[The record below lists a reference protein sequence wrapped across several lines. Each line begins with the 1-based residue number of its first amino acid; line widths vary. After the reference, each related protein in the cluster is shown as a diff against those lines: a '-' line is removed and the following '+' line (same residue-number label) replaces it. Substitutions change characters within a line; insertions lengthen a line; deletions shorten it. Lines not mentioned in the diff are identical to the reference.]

1 MLEMHGSWRARRNKA
16 EPQPEPGRPVCPEWL
31 DPEAKRAWDSLV
43 PQLELMQVLTR
54 IDGNALTRYCQ
65 LWSRWIRAEQFLQK
79 YGDTYPLKDDKGNVR
94 CFMPWPQ
101 VAIANKLSQSLT
113 RLEQE
118 FGLTPSS
125 RTRIRI
131 DATHL
136 SGSGLDDEARAFFA
150 GGGPVP
156 PRVPQA
162 RPRTVAG

>member
-1 MLEMHGSWRARRNKA
+1 MK
-16 EPQPEPGRPVCPEWL
+16 
-31 DPEAKRAWDSLV
+31 
-43 PQLELMQVLTR
+43 VLTK
-54 IDGNALTRYCQ
+54 IDGNALARYCQ

-79 YGDTYPLKDDKGNVR
+79 YGDTYPLKDESGNVR

-125 RTRIRI
+125 RTRIQTDCAQSFENAV
-131 DATHL
+131 DAET
-136 SGSGLDDEARAFFA
+136 RAFFA

-156 PRVPQA
+156 PRSA
-162 RPRTVAG
+162 SAKT